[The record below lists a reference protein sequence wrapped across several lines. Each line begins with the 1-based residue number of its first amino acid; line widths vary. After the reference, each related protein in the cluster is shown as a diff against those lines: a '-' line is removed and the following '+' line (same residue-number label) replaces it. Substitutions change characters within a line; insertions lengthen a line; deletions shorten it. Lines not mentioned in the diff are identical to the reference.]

1 MDARLRTI
9 LKTVVL
15 LGLAL
20 GAGAALFVG
29 IKSGFSVWVGAGL
42 AGANLY
48 ALAKLVG
55 VLLPADETRKA
66 APGGTGA
73 WLVVGLLKMALLFG
87 GVWLLMSFR
96 VVDPMPLFVGF
107 ACLPIGIAI
116 GSIVSDRRAEKAA

>member
-9 LKTVVL
+9 LVTVV
-15 LGLAL
+15 AL
-20 GAGAALFVG
+20 GAALGLGACIVMGLR
-29 IKSGFSVWVGAGL
+29 SGFSVWVGAGL
-42 AGANLY
+42 ASANLY
-48 ALAKLVG
+48 ALARLVNIL
-55 VLLPADETRKA
+55 VPADEKQKA

-87 GVWLLMSFR
+87 AVWLLMSFK
-96 VVDPMPLFVGF
+96 VVEAIPLFVGF